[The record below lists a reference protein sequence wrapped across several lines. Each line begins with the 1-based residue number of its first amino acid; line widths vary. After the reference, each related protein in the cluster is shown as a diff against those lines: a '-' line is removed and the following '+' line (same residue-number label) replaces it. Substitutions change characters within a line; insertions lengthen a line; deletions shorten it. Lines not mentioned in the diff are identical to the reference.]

1 MLKFIQNGRKIN
13 CGIHL
18 IEVLQY
24 HVTYIATVTMPPWL
38 MACRSNMAGEVCVPV
53 PSQISGHTVLYLKPF
68 SFQFPFYK
76 LYYLVVTLFSLFYF
90 TGDKN
95 TFHPLSH
102 PLCHFSW
109 IWVSWMWNYIT
120 LRKYEYEFFDSNE
133 VFMWLCLMPKCARDC
148 EWVEIIVC

>member
-1 MLKFIQNGRKIN
+1 MLKFIQSGRKIN

-24 HVTYIATVTMPPWL
+24 HATYIATVTMLLWL
-38 MACRSNMAGEVCVPV
+38 MACRSNMAGKVCKPV
-53 PSQISGHTVLYLKPF
+53 PSLISGHTWNL
-68 SFQFPFYK
+68 FPFNSHSTSF
-76 LYYLVVTLFSLFYF
+76 YLVVTLFSLFYF
-90 TGDKN
+90 TGDKD

-120 LRKYEYEFFDSNE
+120 LRNYEYEFFDSKE